1 MASEVFKFIAGGTVV
16 VIVGIVIVALSEQSP
31 EEKMSESYLRS
42 VSLSPSDSS
51 GDGQTRAIIIWKID
65 QQGISK
71 TIVCRYEKEKGVAQ
85 LSMDGE
91 MISLK

>member
-51 GDGQTRAIIIWKID
+51 GDGQTRAIIIWKI
-65 QQGISK
+65 
-71 TIVCRYEKEKGVAQ
+71 VCRYEKEKGVAQ